1 MFSSIWIGLSKHI
14 IIISESVRSPFPKNS
29 PSSSPTTNQNKNKK
43 NEKHGKGSSR
53 SEKTEEKIKSKEKEV
68 KEEKVKKNKIKTLD
82 KINTPSTS
90 KNDIPE
96 TTRKRKSKPFTSLM
110 DDVVF
115 VMSGYQN
122 PERSNLRDK
131 LVEMG
136 AQYRSDW
143 NPGCTHL
150 M

>member
-1 MFSSIWIGLSKHI
+1 MFSSVWVSLSKHI
-14 IIISESVRSPFPKNS
+14 TIISESLRSPFPKNS

-43 NEKHGKGSSR
+43 NEKQGKGNSR
-53 SEKTEEKIKSKEKEV
+53 SEKTEEKNKSKEKDV
-68 KEEKVKKNKIKTLD
+68 KEEKVKKNKIKTQD
-82 KINTPSTS
+82 KTNSPSTS
-90 KNDIPE
+90 KNDTPE
-96 TTRKRKSKPFTSLM
+96 TTRKSKPFTSLM

-136 AQYRSDW
+136 AQYKSDW